1 MICRRYIL
9 PAMIAAMGLM
19 LISASLPPEF
29 DGEARRTVPKP
40 PTECKDCR
48 PAVANAG
55 DCK

>member
-9 PAMIAAMGLM
+9 PAIIAAMGLM
-19 LISASLPPEF
+19 LISASLPPDLE
-29 DGEARRTVPKP
+29 EARRTVPKP